1 NYKAP
6 SPEADERLIAEA
18 VDTAKKADFVVLA
31 LGGNEAVSREAT
43 GDSGAGYFIY
53 GDSIELPG
61 RQNELVD
68 RISKLGKPMIAV
80 LLNGKAYAIEQLSR
94 QVPAIVEGWYLGQET
109 GDAVAGV
116 LFGDVNPCGHLPV
129 SIARNV

>member
-1 NYKAP
+1 M
-6 SPEADERLIAEA
+6 DERLMEQA
-18 VDTAKKADFVVLA
+18 VEVAKKADVVILA

-53 GDSIELPG
+53 GDSDSIELPG
-61 RQNELVD
+61 RQNELID

-94 QVPAIVEGWYLGQET
+94 QVPAIVEGCYLGQET